1 MRFLCGYYKEYFIC
15 CNLIFLSQFLSGLIP
30 LLIQGKEEIKGSDN
44 FCKILLLL
52 LFASYFNLIET
63 IVRRKYFSKI
73 NDNLPKRDHFMEY
86 RFKNIQIEISALL
99 SYFLIRI
106 KIYRH
111 QLISLLTIFF
121 YLLLIMIADI
131 IDDHSDLLIRTKY
144 FLLSAFTCIARSFLD
159 TIEKYLFEFNFLRP
173 HTILLYE
180 GLIGTLFNPLLLLID
195 KDSHEDLK
203 KIEGISNE
211 KSKFIILIIL
221 FICFIIISS
230 FKNIYRV
237 LTVQY
242 YSPMTRALAESI
254 LDPFVILYYFILFEE
269 KEFEDYLYFCFIIY
283 CLGITAFS
291 SLVYND
297 FVVLYCCEMERNTYL
312 EINNR
317 LYDDLND
324 DILND
329 NDDNNNGKQRIELV
343 SQY

>member
-1 MRFLCGYYKEYFIC
+1 
-15 CNLIFLSQFLSGLIP
+15 
-30 LLIQGKEEIKGSDN
+30 
-44 FCKILLLL
+44 
-52 LFASYFNLIET
+52 
-63 IVRRKYFSKI
+63 
-73 NDNLPKRDHFMEY
+73 MEH

-99 SYFLIRI
+99 CYLALRI

-111 QLISLLTIFF
+111 QLMSLLTIFF
-121 YLLLIMIADI
+121 YLILIMTMDI
-131 IDDHSDLLIRTKY
+131 IDDHSDLSKRTKY

-180 GLIGTLFNPLLLLID
+180 GLIGTLFNPMLLLID
-195 KDSHEDLK
+195 NDSHEDLK
-203 KIEGISNE
+203 EIERISGE
-211 KSKFIILIIL
+211 KNKFTILIVL
-221 FICFIIISS
+221 FICFLIISS

-237 LTVQY
+237 MTVQY

-254 LDPFVILYYFILFEE
+254 LDPFIILYYFILFKE
-269 KEFEDYLYFCFIIY
+269 KELEDYLYFGFIIY
-283 CLGITAFS
+283 CLVITAFC

-297 FVVLYCCEMERNTYL
+297 FIVLYCCEMEHNTYL

-324 DILND
+324 DIINEKD
-329 NDDNNNGKQRIELV
+329 NDDYNIGKKEIELV